1 MQIHVVGQN
10 QTLTSIAQTYGTTV
24 NDLIEANEVPNPNN
38 LVIGQTLVIPIVGSF
53 YWVQPGDNLWGI
65 ANRFQTNYQE
75 LATVNGISVNQPLTI
90 GSKIIYS
97 TAAKDKSRI

>member
-53 YWVQPGDNLWGI
+53 YWVQPGDNLWAI

-75 LATVNGISVNQPLTI
+75 LATVNGISPNQPLMI

-97 TAAKDKSRI
+97 TTAKDRS